1 MGRVEL
7 VVRREGS
14 CARVY
19 AMKRLRPEVCEYRDS
34 RDMCREEARIAGL
47 IRHPNV
53 VPVLDVGEDE
63 LGPFLVMEYVEGIS
77 AWKLFADARED
88 GRLLPVALV
97 VEIARQAA
105 RGLA

>member
-14 CARVY
+14 FARVY
-19 AMKRLRPEVCEYRDS
+19 AMKRLRAELAEDGAVRA
-34 RDMCREEARIAGL
+34 MFLEEARIAGL

-63 LGPFLVMEYVEGIS
+63 LGPYLVMEYIEGI
-77 AWKLFADARED
+77 
-88 GRLLPVALV
+88 
-97 VEIARQAA
+97 AA
-105 RGLA
+105 SLHGDDVRVRSEEHTSELQSHLNL